1 MKSIGYGAF
10 SHTNISSITIPEGV
24 TTIGNRCFYECSS
37 LKNIELPTTL
47 ISIGDN
53 AFSTH
58 STFNIETKIVKM
70 KVNSRIENTF
80 HRITSITSINIP
92 SGVTSIGN
100 GCFEG
105 CCSMRSISL
114 PTTLINIGN
123 DAFSNTGITSI
134 INRKE

>member
-1 MKSIGYGAF
+1 MSNECSKDKNSRRSDKNWKRVFKGCSSLTSVVLPKVMKSIGYGAF

-47 ISIGDN
+47 ISISDN

-70 KVNSRIENTF
+70 KVNSRI
-80 HRITSITSINIP
+80 
-92 SGVTSIGN
+92 
-100 GCFEG
+100 
-105 CCSMRSISL
+105 
-114 PTTLINIGN
+114 
-123 DAFSNTGITSI
+123 
-134 INRKE
+134 